1 MKVWLSKF
9 VTLGLG
15 AIPILVLGW
24 LLFDIFS
31 MGWQEISWEFLTETP
46 KDAGRA
52 GGISSIIVSTV
63 WVVTIAAIVT
73 TTIGLASAIMLSELS
88 SQWAKLCL
96 IVRWSLDILAGVPS
110 IVFGLFGNAFFS
122 QVCGF
127 GFSILS
133 GALTLACMMLPFFIR
148 VAEEG
153 LRQVP
158 NIYRQT
164 GYALGMRPLSVT
176 FKIVVPQASKA
187 IVIGL
192 VLSLA
197 RAMSETAALLFTSGY
212 VDRWPESVFDSGRVL
227 SIHIYDLAMNVP
239 GGIERAN
246 GSALVLIAL
255 LVFINVTIY
264 AIAGFWE
271 KRRVI

>member
-1 MKVWLSKF
+1 MKVLLSKIA
-9 VTLGLG
+9 VLGLG
-15 AIPILVLGW
+15 GLPILVLAW
-24 LLFDIFS
+24 ILIDIS
-31 MGWQEISWEFLTETP
+31 YSGLSEISWSFLTEVPTN
-46 KDAGRA
+46 AGRS
-52 GGISSIIVSTV
+52 GGISSVIVSTL
-63 WVVTIAAIVT
+63 WVVSIATMIST
-73 TTIGLASAIMLSELS
+73 FIGLATAIILSELS
-88 SQWAKLCL
+88 AKWEKFCL

-133 GALTLACMMLPFFIR
+133 GALTLTVMMLPFFIR

-158 NIYRQT
+158 NVYRKT

-212 VDRWPESVFDSGRVL
+212 VERWPESVFDSGRVL

-246 GSALVLIAL
+246 ASALVLIGL
-255 LVFINVTIY
+255 LIAINLIIY
-264 AIAGFWE
+264 SIADFWQR
-271 KRRVI
+271 KRVV

>member
-1 MKVWLSKF
+1 MKIWLSKAF
-9 VTLGLG
+9 TIGLG
-15 AIPILVLGW
+15 GIPILLLVWILG
-24 LLFDIFS
+24 DIGYSAFS
-31 MGWQEISWEFLTETP
+31 ELSWEFLTTP
-46 KDAGRA
+46 PRNAGRS
-52 GGISSIIVSTV
+52 GGISSIIASTFWVVGIAILVSTSV
-63 WVVTIAAIVT
+63 GLATAIV
-73 TTIGLASAIMLSELS
+73 LSEMS
-88 SQWAKLCL
+88 ERWERWSVF
-96 IVRWSLDILAGVPS
+96 VRWSLDILAGVPS

-122 QVCGF
+122 QVLGF

-158 NIYRQT
+158 DIYRKT

-187 IVIGL
+187 IVMGL

-246 GSALVLIAL
+246 ATALVLVFL
-255 LVFINVTIY
+255 LVIINVTIY
-264 AIAGFWE
+264 SISDFWS
-271 KRRVI
+271 RRG